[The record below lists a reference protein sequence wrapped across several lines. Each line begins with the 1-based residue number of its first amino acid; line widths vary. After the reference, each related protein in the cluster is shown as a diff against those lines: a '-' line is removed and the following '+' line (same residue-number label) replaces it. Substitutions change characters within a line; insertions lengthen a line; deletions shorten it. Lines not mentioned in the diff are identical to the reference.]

1 MTAVTAAIGP
11 HPDDRPTVREP
22 YAIGLVAIVTTV
34 VMLFTAFTAAL
45 LIRRSGDDWFHVS
58 LPGIVWVNTL
68 VLLASSGAVERA
80 RAAVRIGAAERTA
93 RWLSAGLALG
103 LLFLAGQIVAW
114 RSLGARGVLPGSNP
128 YAAFFYMLSAVHGA
142 HVLGGVGAL
151 TWTLARARAGMYRAT
166 RHAGLTHAAIY
177 WHVVGGVWLWLLAIL
192 YTL

>member
-151 TWTLARARAGMYRAT
+151 TWTLARARAGIYRAT
-166 RHAGLTHAAIY
+166 RHAGLTHTAIY

>member
-1 MTAVTAAIGP
+1 MTAALPGFGP
-11 HPDDRPTVREP
+11 YPDDRPRVREP
-22 YAIGLVAIVTTV
+22 HAIGLVAIVTTV

-45 LIRRSGDDWFHVS
+45 LIRRSGEDWFHVP

-80 RAAVRIGAAERTA
+80 RAAVRVDAAHRTA
-93 RWLSAGLALG
+93 GWLAAALALG

-114 RSLGARGVLPGSNP
+114 RSLGAHGVLPASNP

-151 TWTLARARAGMYRAT
+151 TWTLVRARAGRYRAAQ
-166 RHAGLTHAAIY
+166 HGGVTHAAIY